1 MISVVRGMRDL
12 HGSELA
18 AWQQAEDVIRATTS
32 AFGYSEYRTPILEFT
47 ELFKRG
53 VGTDT
58 DIVGK
63 EMYTFEDRGGDSLTL
78 RPEMTAPIVRAAI
91 ENNLVRHSPTTRL
104 WYLGPLFR
112 YERPQKG
119 RYRQFHQFGAEC
131 LGSAQPE
138 ADAEIILLAM
148 ETLSGIGI
156 HNFSLEINTLGSP
169 EARSSFRA
177 ELVAYLGR
185 NIDALSAD
193 SIRRLETNPLR
204 ILDSKDP
211 SDIEVVKG
219 APRLYDYLDDESKNH
234 FAAVC
239 GILDASGIAY
249 AVNHRMV
256 RGLDYYSHTVFEIVT
271 NALGS
276 QNAICGGGRYD
287 PLFAILGGT
296 ATPAVGFSI
305 GMERVMLLLEAER
318 GGWHHAQGPSVYLCC
333 ASDAARLPVQLVALR
348 LRRNGISVVTDV
360 LRRSVKAQVREA
372 DKLGARFVVTIGDDE
387 LARQEALVKTM
398 ATREQKSVPLANLV
412 GEVLGAEAADASQ

>member
-12 HGSELA
+12 HGNELA
-18 AWQQAEDVIRATTS
+18 AWQQAEDVIRATTA

-131 LGSAQPE
+131 LGSAHPE

-148 ETLSGIGI
+148 ETLAGIGI
-156 HNFSLEINTLGSP
+156 SSFRLEVNTLGSP
-169 EARSSFRA
+169 ESRAAYRA
-177 ELVAYLGR
+177 ELVAYLSS

-193 SIRRLETNPLR
+193 SVRRLDTNPLR

-211 SDIEVVKG
+211 ADAEVVKG
-219 APRLYDYLDDESKNH
+219 APRLYDYLDDDSKAH
-234 FAAVC
+234 FGAVF
-239 GILDASGIAY
+239 GILDSAGIPY
-249 AVNHRMV
+249 TVNHRMV

-271 NALGS
+271 DALGS

-305 GMERVMLLLEAER
+305 GMERVMLLLEAEH
-318 GGWHHAQGPSVYLCC
+318 GGWTPAAGPDVFLCC
-333 ASDAARLPVQLVALR
+333 ASDAARLPSQLLALR
-348 LRRNGISVVTDV
+348 LRRAGLSVVTDV

-372 DKLGARFVVTIGDDE
+372 DKLAAQVMVTLGDDE
-387 LARQEALVKTM
+387 MERQEVVVKHM
-398 ATREQKSVPLANLV
+398 ASREQRSVPLAALV
-412 GEVLGAEAADASQ
+412 DEVMKDLKA